1 MKEGVTS
8 TNSSQM
14 YLFIWLGDVTRC
26 SFDVKMWWLRFL
38 FTIPY
43 RFLDVD
49 CGSNSSTNGNNSSGE
64 QGPEEDMA
72 EPNNNSLFQEN
83 LEHRTMTGTSSIS
96 IQDIWHMLCLGKSA
110 HCCSLLTISGILS
123 TFFVRIQI
131 SEIRNVSYQY
141 DAKICQNRKLTQ
153 SNYFLN
159 IYICLPPQH
168 WIPWG
173 AALKLGVHRG
183 PCSGLSAWGN
193 WK

>member
-1 MKEGVTS
+1 
-8 TNSSQM
+8 
-14 YLFIWLGDVTRC
+14 
-26 SFDVKMWWLRFL
+26 
-38 FTIPY
+38 
-43 RFLDVD
+43 
-49 CGSNSSTNGNNSSGE
+49 
-64 QGPEEDMA
+64 MA

-110 HCCSLLTISGILS
+110 CCCSRLTISGILS

-159 IYICLPPQH
+159 IYISLPPQH

-173 AALKLGVHRG
+173 IALRWGCAVELLVV
-183 PCSGLSAWGN
+183 LSTWEMGN
-193 WK
+193 NPPHVNAVEHTKPTISFHVLC